1 MVRLYNQSFEILKTE
16 LKKCAEKD
24 LVGEVG
30 EKIVLKRLEKMRS
43 QSGESLTL
51 YELKNLVSDQFYEF
65 DEVVLQKAA
74 KANHPPGIGQKL
86 ALGTAILGGFVGLVA
101 LANLPYPMIRFPVSK
116 TVPILLIP
124 SYISMDYNYRQ
135 AVSLVEQSDQLI
147 NQATAIT
154 DIELGVEKVGKA
166 QQHLD
171 KLPVWFLGY
180 YPQAYCSFT
189 GCVWRFTFDEYEGA
203 RKNIGRME
211 SKIFQEQNAYQEY
224 TKAEQLIK
232 ESQNNFSKTP
242 PGNEQQQM
250 INLWQKAIDQ
260 LDKISS
266 ETLAGKLAEKQ
277 LETAK
282 RDFQQQLGFVAG
294 TMKGNT
300 LIDAGM
306 QFGIQAAK
314 AAKNPPHTAKQWEQ
328 VIKLWQEAIRRL
340 EQVPTDN
347 PSYLGAQKKLAEY
360 QSNLGVSE
368 SRLEAEKDA
377 VESLKQAKAEIA
389 QWQTSARSKE
399 PNIGSLIGQLT
410 DIISILEQVPAGTT
424 VSAEAQKLLGSAR
437 HTRDKLYMN

>member
-1 MVRLYNQSFEILKTE
+1 MVRLYDQSFEILKKE
-16 LKKCAEKD
+16 LQKNAEKD

-30 EKIVLKRLEKMRS
+30 AGIILKRLEKLRS
-43 QSGESLTL
+43 QSGEPLTL
-51 YELKNLVSDQFYEF
+51 EELNNLVSDQFPDF
-65 DEVVLQKAA
+65 NQSVLKQAA
-74 KANHPPGIGQKL
+74 KANRPPGIWPKL

-101 LANLPYPMIRFPVSK
+101 LANLPYPMIRFPVAK

-124 SYISMDYNYRQ
+124 SYMSMDYHYRQ

-171 KLPVWFLGY
+171 QLPVWFLGY
-180 YPQAYCSFT
+180 YPQAYCSFM
-189 GCVWRFTFDEYEGA
+189 GCIWRFTFDEYEGA

-211 SKIFQEQNAYQEY
+211 SKIFQEQNAYQDY
-224 TKAEQLIK
+224 TKAEQLVK
-232 ESQNNFSKTP
+232 ESQNNFPKLP

-250 INLWQKAIDQ
+250 VTLWQNAIDQ
-260 LDKISS
+260 LDKIPSQ
-266 ETLAGKLAEKQ
+266 TLAGKLAQKD

-294 TMKGNT
+294 SIKGNT
-300 LIDAGM
+300 LIDAAM

-314 AAKNPPHTAKQWEQ
+314 SAQNPPHPAQKWEQ
-328 VIKLWQEAIRRL
+328 VIKLWQEAIDRL

-347 PSYLGAQKKLAEY
+347 PSYLEAQKKLAEY
-360 QSNLGVSE
+360 QSNLGSSE
-368 SRLEAEKDA
+368 SRLQAEKDA
-377 VESLKQAKAEIA
+377 VESVKQAKAAIA
-389 QWQTSARSKE
+389 QWQTSARSKN
-399 PNIGSLIGQLT
+399 PDIGSLMGQLT
-410 DIISILEQVPAGTT
+410 DIISLLEQVPAGTT

-437 HTRDKLYMN
+437 HTRDKLSMN

>member
-1 MVRLYNQSFEILKTE
+1 MVRLYDQSFEILKRE
-16 LKKCAEKD
+16 LQKNAQKD

-30 EKIVLKRLEKMRS
+30 EKIILKRLEKMRL
-43 QSGESLTL
+43 QSGEPLTL
-51 YELKNLVSDQFYEF
+51 DELQNLVADQFPDF
-65 DEVVLQKAA
+65 NQSVLKQAA
-74 KANHPPGIGQKL
+74 KANHPPGIGSKML
-86 ALGTAILGGFVGLVA
+86 LGTAILGGFVGIVA

-135 AVSLVEQSDQLI
+135 ALSLVEQSDQLV

-180 YPQAYCSFT
+180 YPKAYCSFR
-189 GCVWRFTFDEYEGA
+189 GCIWRFTFDEYESA

-211 SKIFQEQNAYQEY
+211 SKIFQEKNAYQEY

-232 ESQNNFSKTP
+232 ESENNFPKLS

-250 INLWQKAIDQ
+250 INQWQKAIDQ
-260 LDKISS
+260 LDKIPSQ
-266 ETLAGKLAEKQ
+266 TLAGKLAQKD

-282 RDFQQQLGFVAG
+282 RDFQEKLGFVAG
-294 TMKGNT
+294 AIKGNT

-314 AAKNPPHTAKQWEQ
+314 AAQNPPHSAKEWEQ
-328 VIKLWQEAIRRL
+328 VIKLWEEAIRRL
-340 EQVPTDN
+340 EQVSTDN
-347 PSYLGAQKKLAEY
+347 PSYLDAQKKLAEY
-360 QSNLGVSE
+360 QSNLGSAE

-377 VESLKQAKAEIA
+377 VASVKQAKAAIG
-389 QWQTSARSKE
+389 QWQTSARSKD
-399 PNIGSLIGQLT
+399 PDIGSLIGQLT
-410 DIISILEQVPAGTT
+410 DIISTLEQVPAGTT

-437 HTRDKLYMN
+437 HTRDKLYLN

>member
-1 MVRLYNQSFEILKTE
+1 MVRLYDQSFEILKRE
-16 LKKCAEKD
+16 LQKNAKKD

-30 EKIVLKRLEKMRS
+30 AGIILRRLEKMRL
-43 QSGESLTL
+43 QSGEPLSLD
-51 YELKNLVSDQFYEF
+51 ELQNLVADQFPDF
-65 DEVVLQKAA
+65 NQSVLKQAA
-74 KANHPPGIGQKL
+74 KANHPIGIGSKIL
-86 ALGTAILGGFVGLVA
+86 LGTAVLGGFVGIVA
-101 LANLPYPMIRFPVSK
+101 VANLPYPMIRFPVSK

-166 QQHLD
+166 QKHLD

-180 YPQAYCSFT
+180 YPQAYCSFM
-189 GCVWRFTFDEYEGA
+189 GCIWRFTFDEYEGA

-232 ESQNNFSKTP
+232 ESQNNFPKLP

-250 INLWQKAIDQ
+250 ITLWQKAIDQ
-260 LDKISS
+260 LDKIPS
-266 ETLAGKLAEKQ
+266 ETLAGKLAEKE
-277 LETAK
+277 LETAQ
-282 RDFQQQLGFVAG
+282 RDFKQQLGFVAG
-294 TMKGNT
+294 AIKGNT

-314 AAKNPPHTAKQWEQ
+314 AAQNPPHTAKEWEK

-340 EQVPTDN
+340 EEVPTDN
-347 PSYLGAQKKLAEY
+347 PSYLDAQKKLAEY
-360 QSNLGVSE
+360 QSNLGSSE
-368 SRLEAEKDA
+368 SRLQAEKDA
-377 VESLKQAKAEIA
+377 VESVKQAKAAIA
-389 QWQTSARSKE
+389 QWQTSARSKD
-399 PNIGSLIGQLT
+399 PDIASLIGQLT
-410 DIISILEQVPAGTT
+410 DIISMLEQVPAGTT
-424 VSAEAQKLLGSAR
+424 VSAQAQNLLRSAA
-437 HTRDKLYMN
+437 HTRDKLYIN

>member
-43 QSGESLTL
+43 QPGESLTL
-51 YELKNLVSDQFYEF
+51 DELKNLVSDQFSAF

-74 KANHPPGIGQKL
+74 KANHPPGIWHTL

-101 LANLPYPMIRFPVSK
+101 IANLPYPMIRFPVSK

-154 DIELGVEKVGKA
+154 DIELGVEKVAKA

-180 YPQAYCSFT
+180 YPQAYCSFM
-189 GCVWRFTFDEYEGA
+189 GCTWRFTFDEYEGA

-211 SKIFQEQNAYQEY
+211 SKIFQEKNAYQEY
-224 TKAEQLIK
+224 IEAEQLIN
-232 ESQNNFSKTP
+232 ESQNNFSKLP

-250 INLWQKAIDQ
+250 ISLWQNAIDK
-260 LDKISS
+260 LDKIPSQ
-266 ETLAGKLAEKQ
+266 TLAGKLAQKD

-294 TMKGNT
+294 SIKGNT

-314 AAKNPPHTAKQWEQ
+314 ASQNSPHTAQKWEQ
-328 VIKLWQEAIRRL
+328 VIKLWEEAIDRL
-340 EQVPTDN
+340 KQVPTDN
-347 PSYLGAQKKLAEY
+347 PNYSDAQKKLAEY
-360 QSNLGVSE
+360 ESNLGVSKI
-368 SRLEAEKDA
+368 RLQAEKEA
-377 VESLKQAKAEIA
+377 VELVKQAKSAIA
-389 QWQTSARSKE
+389 QWQTLARSKD

-410 DIISILEQVPAGTT
+410 GIISILEQVPAGTT

-437 HTRDKLYMN
+437 HTYDKLYN

>member
-43 QSGESLTL
+43 QPGESLTL
-51 YELKNLVSDQFYEF
+51 DELKNLVSDQFSEF

-74 KANHPPGIGQKL
+74 KANHPPGIWHTL

-154 DIELGVEKVGKA
+154 DIELGIEKVAKA

-180 YPQAYCSFT
+180 YPQAYCSFM
-189 GCVWRFTFDEYEGA
+189 GCTWRFTFDEYEGA

-211 SKIFQEQNAYQEY
+211 SKIFQEKNAYQVY

-232 ESQNNFSKTP
+232 ESQKNFLKLGA
-242 PGNEQQQM
+242 GNEQQQM
-250 INLWQKAIDQ
+250 INQWQNAIDQ
-260 LDKISS
+260 LDKIPSP
-266 ETLAGKLAEKQ
+266 TLAEKLARKD

-282 RDFQQQLGFVAG
+282 RDFQEKLGFVAG
-294 TMKGNT
+294 SIKGNT
-300 LIDAGM
+300 LIDAAM

-314 AAKNPPHTAKQWEQ
+314 SAQNPPHSAKEWEK

-340 EQVPTDN
+340 EQIPTDN
-347 PSYLGAQKKLAEY
+347 PNYLDAQKKLAEY
-360 QSNLGVSE
+360 QSNLWVSE
-368 SRLEAEKDA
+368 SRLQAEKDA
-377 VESLKQAKAEIA
+377 VESVKQAKVAIA
-389 QWQTSARSKE
+389 QWKTSVSSKD

-410 DIISILEQVPAGTT
+410 DIISTLEQVPAGTT
-424 VSAEAQKLLGSAR
+424 VSAEAQNLLRSAA
-437 HTRDKLYMN
+437 HTRDKLYIN